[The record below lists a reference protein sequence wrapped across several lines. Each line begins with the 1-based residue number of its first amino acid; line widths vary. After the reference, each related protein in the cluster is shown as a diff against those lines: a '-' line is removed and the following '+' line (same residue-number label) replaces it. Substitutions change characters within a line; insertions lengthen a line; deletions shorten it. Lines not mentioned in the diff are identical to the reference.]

1 MLINSEKSEKEA
13 KEILEVME
21 FFLLNEWK
29 RVIVLFLFVYLCFS
43 LLML

>member
-29 RVIVLFLFVYLCFS
+29 RVIDLFLFVYLCFS